1 MRLNNKKYLTVVG
14 LFILSLMTIE
24 ACKKDTINALDQAP
38 PTTPYTPPS
47 IRFFRAMP
55 QDPANPMTLEG
66 IALGKKLFFDP
77 ILSRDSTL
85 SCAGCHKQANAFS
98 DSRALSVGID
108 SIPGTRNA
116 MALVNLAWYQNK
128 FFWDG
133 RVNTLRAQASLPI
146 EAADEMHLPLVQAE
160 QRLQRHPVYKDLFWK
175 AFGAKTI
182 TVDLITKA
190 IEQYEQTLISYNA
203 PYDKYTRDE
212 AILSASELR
221 GLVIFNTERGDCFHC
236 HTTPELFVHP
246 TKIFSNNGMDA
257 AATVYDFVDPGAGR
271 VTGDTADYGKFKIP
285 TLRNLAFTAP
295 YMHDGR
301 FATLDEVIESYNQGP
316 KLSPTVDPIL
326 IEKAQTRLRNT
337 GVWGLQLS
345 AQDKADL
352 KAFLLTFTDSSY
364 VR

>member
-1 MRLNNKKYLTVVG
+1 MVISYRRKYLAICY
-14 LFILSLMTIE
+14 FIIFLLMGIV
-24 ACKKDTINALDQAP
+24 ACKKDNLNQEHAP
-38 PTTPYTPPS
+38 LTSPYISPS

-55 QDPANPMTLEG
+55 EDPANPMTLEG

-77 ILSRDSTL
+77 ILSKDSSL
-85 SCAGCHKQANAFS
+85 SCAGCHKKENAFS
-98 DSRALSVGID
+98 DNRINSIGVDG
-108 SIPGTRNA
+108 IPGSRNA

-128 FFWDG
+128 FLWDG
-133 RVNTLRAQASLPI
+133 RANTLREQAAQPI
-146 EAADEMHLPLVQAE
+146 EATDEMHLPLQEAE
-160 QRLQRHPVYKDLFWK
+160 QRLQNHPVYKDLFWK

-182 TVDLITKA
+182 TSVLITRA
-190 IEQYEQTLISYNA
+190 IEQYEKTLISFNA

-212 AILSASELR
+212 GVLSASELR

-236 HTTPELFVHP
+236 HTTPELFIHP

-257 AATVYDFVDPGAGR
+257 ASTIYDFIDGGAGKIN
-271 VTGDTADYGKFKIP
+271 GDTADYGKFKIP

-337 GVWGLQLS
+337 GIWGLQFS